1 MLFHYQWYAS
11 QTIGKIVVG
20 NCNADKAML
29 DLAIIWE
36 YVETLSNFELASY
49 DINKV
54 LHNDNCLTI
63 EEMQSIVQWFNK
75 KFNVNYVLDFIN
87 SNITYIPAGS
97 CSCGTGTYTTTI
109 DETNDDKIWIGGDIT
124 TEIGA
129 NNITLTSCDG
139 LTTYL
144 SAATPDSFGVDIYSN
159 TYINLNVLN
168 VPLAGWDRSV
178 IYCLTIV

>member
-1 MLFHYQWYAS
+1 MTQTSYNNYISNMLFHYQWYAS

-87 SNITYIPAGS
+87 SNITYMDWWR
-97 CSCGTGTYTTTI
+97 Y
-109 DETNDDKIWIGGDIT
+109 N
-124 TEIGA
+124 
-129 NNITLTSCDG
+129 
-139 LTTYL
+139 YR
-144 SAATPDSFGVDIYSN
+144 
-159 TYINLNVLN
+159 
-168 VPLAGWDRSV
+168 DR
-178 IYCLTIV
+178 C